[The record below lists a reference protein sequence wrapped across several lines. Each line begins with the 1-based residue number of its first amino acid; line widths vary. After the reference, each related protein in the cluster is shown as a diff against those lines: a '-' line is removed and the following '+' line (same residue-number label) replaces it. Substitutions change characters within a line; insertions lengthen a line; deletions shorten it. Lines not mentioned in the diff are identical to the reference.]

1 MIDYIVTNEG
11 ARDEVRKEGCRTELD
26 HILINV
32 ELESVIENKGE
43 NRKKWKIE
51 KSDWTEEGIKYYYE
65 KCEECSQTEIKDI
78 W

>member
-11 ARDEVRKEGCRTELD
+11 ARDEVRKVTEGCRKELD

-32 ELESVIENKGE
+32 ELESVMENKGE

-51 KSDWTEEGIKYYYE
+51 KVIGQRKG
-65 KCEECSQTEIKDI
+65 
-78 W
+78 